1 MIQTCKHVIRS
12 CSKSTSPGWTMKF
25 SLSWMST
32 SRMIMPR
39 KTEGQGQHH
48 WNITRIKCGGT
59 LEIHWS
65 NLWWNRATPHWL
77 NKLLLATTATCPL
90 GTRCAA
96 HKAPRWLA
104 QLAFGWVLGTPRKSK
119 RHAKPRKEPACPY
132 TIRRVAD
139 EGWLRW
145 AFLPPFILHLLTSLH
160 NIMCLRPQHAG
171 RTWQNFTES
180 PTTPPPPQPAQPP
193 QMWKTQASPV
203 LSTKVTASPAPPMP
217 GSSPKK
223 PYFAP
228 RSPMVWILPK
238 CVFCENNF
246 MDAGEHGPTITLSWK
261 ESAGKIRKRKHKE
274 RHIP

>member
-1 MIQTCKHVIRS
+1 MNVN
-12 CSKSTSPGWTMKF
+12 
-25 SLSWMST
+25 LSDDHAS
-32 SRMIMPR
+32 

-59 LEIHWS
+59 IEIHWS
-65 NLWWNRATPHWL
+65 NLWWDRATPHWL

-145 AFLPPFILHLLTSLH
+145 AFLRLFILHLLTSLH
-160 NIMCLRPQHAG
+160 NIMCLRHNMQAEHG
-171 RTWQNFTES
+171 RTSLNLQQHLHRPS
-180 PTTPPPPQPAQPP
+180 QPSLRKCGRPKPHQSCQP
-193 QMWKTQASPV
+193 K
-203 LSTKVTASPAPPMP
+203 
-217 GSSPKK
+217 
-223 PYFAP
+223 
-228 RSPMVWILPK
+228 
-238 CVFCENNF
+238 
-246 MDAGEHGPTITLSWK
+246 
-261 ESAGKIRKRKHKE
+261 
-274 RHIP
+274 